1 MVVGALFK
9 KSSVD
14 IDGKEIPLLSK
25 CTEQIVI
32 HSASFTLSLKGY
44 EKPEMS
50 KILFCPYSGFFI
62 SGRGAECQRHFYQVG
77 A

>member
-1 MVVGALFK
+1 MTKHDSYKNLKMVVGALFK

-32 HSASFTLSLKGY
+32 NCNDGEVTDV
-44 EKPEMS
+44 KPTYRF
-50 KILFCPYSGFFI
+50 K
-62 SGRGAECQRHFYQVG
+62 
-77 A
+77 